1 MESRRTDRSN
11 SFNFNY
17 LSLCCPEAQADGVP
31 CPALGRSCET
41 CERALAAEI
50 ARSMEP
56 VRPVGN
62 D

>member
-1 MESRRTDRSN
+1 MESRRIDRNN
-11 SFNFNY
+11 SFYINC

-31 CPALGRSCET
+31 CPALGRPCET
-41 CERALAAEI
+41 CERALSAEI
-50 ARSMEP
+50 TTPAEP